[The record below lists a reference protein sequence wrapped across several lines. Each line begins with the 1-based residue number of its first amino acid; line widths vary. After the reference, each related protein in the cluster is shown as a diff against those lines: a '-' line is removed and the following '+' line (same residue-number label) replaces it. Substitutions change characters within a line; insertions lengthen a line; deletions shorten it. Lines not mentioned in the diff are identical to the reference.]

1 MAHVV
6 IQVGNDYIE
15 SVIPEMGSGAI
26 CLLGKPETTRGST
39 WRWRRSAL
47 DSDYLLRYCPERYR
61 LGASR
66 GLVSC

>member
-26 CLLGKPETTRGST
+26 CLLGKPETTQGKHL
-39 WRWRRSAL
+39 AL
-47 DSDYLLRYCPERYR
+47 
-61 LGASR
+61 AS
-66 GLVSC
+66 